1 MKGNRRRLVGK
12 VTSNKMT
19 KTVVVQV
26 DSRQRHPL
34 YGKVV
39 SRATRFKAHDE
50 IGCKMGDTVRIVE
63 SRPISKKVRWVVKEV
78 FPRGSPVVLP
88 DDSAL
93 PAAPE
98 PTAPAAAG
106 EGAGPDQDDTAERG
120 IERAADGARR
130 QSGRAGQ
137 GKQSHAAPHR
147 RGRRQSTDRA
157 GATCHQPNSCAV
169 RAMRDLR
176 ARAMPGGSLT
186 PVRAA
191 PRPPRAW

>member
-50 IGCKMGDTVRIVE
+50 IGCQMGDTVRIVE
-63 SRPISKKVRWVVKEV
+63 SKPISKEVRWVVEEV
-78 FPRGSPVVLP
+78 VTRGYHVVLP

-93 PAAPE
+93 TATPAPAAPSE
-98 PTAPAAAG
+98 PEGGAA
-106 EGAGPDQDDTAERG
+106 
-120 IERAADGARR
+120 
-130 QSGRAGQ
+130 
-137 GKQSHAAPHR
+137 
-147 RGRRQSTDRA
+147 
-157 GATCHQPNSCAV
+157 
-169 RAMRDLR
+169 
-176 ARAMPGGSLT
+176 
-186 PVRAA
+186 
-191 PRPPRAW
+191 